1 MGVKLGLALPEG
13 LGISVG
19 VAGGKG
25 VCIGKGVDV
34 GKGVVLGGAVGV
46 EVGVETGVGV
56 KAGVRIG
63 VGVGSGLT
71 NRSQPDRNSTRR
83 RTAIL
88 KFPILANIFADVFPV
103 DFQRT
108 FRLHRFHIG
117 KLVCKAFG
125 PAPASRSFRVWS
137 AAWIPSMIRRP

>member
-1 MGVKLGLALPEG
+1 VGVKLGLALPEG

-25 VCIGKGVDV
+25 VCIGNGVDV
-34 GKGVVLGGAVGV
+34 GKGVVFGGAVGV
-46 EVGVETGVGV
+46 EVGGGTGV
-56 KAGVRIG
+56 AGVRIG

-71 NRSQPDRNSTRR
+71 SRSQPDRNSTRR

-88 KFPILANIFADVFPV
+88 KFRTIANIFAGS
-103 DFQRT
+103 FQSISNE
-108 FRLHRFHIG
+108 HP
-117 KLVCKAFG
+117 AFIAVTSVNWRAR
-125 PAPASRSFRVWS
+125 PSVHVATSSNFRVWW